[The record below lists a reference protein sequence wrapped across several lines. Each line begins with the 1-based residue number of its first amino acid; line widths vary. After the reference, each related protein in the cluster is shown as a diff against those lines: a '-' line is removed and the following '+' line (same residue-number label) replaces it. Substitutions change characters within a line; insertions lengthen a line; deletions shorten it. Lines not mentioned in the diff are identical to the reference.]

1 MNKEKMNKEKM
12 NKEKIMQMY
21 DIHTITRMNNEQK
34 MMMMMMMMTKNQETI
49 PLLYYLQVFLQQ
61 ISHLS
66 PLLHL
71 VVQFLPLEWCHL
83 A

>member
-1 MNKEKMNKEKM
+1 MKKEKK
-12 NKEKIMQMY
+12 MQMY
-21 DIHTITRMNNEQK
+21 DIQTMTRMNKEK
-34 MMMMMMMMTKNQETI
+34 KMIMIMMMILMMILMMTKNEERI
-49 PLLYYLQVFLQQ
+49 PLLYYLQVFLRQ

-66 PLLHL
+66 HLLHL

>member
-12 NKEKIMQMY
+12 NKEKIVQMY
-21 DIHTITRMNNEQK
+21 DIQTMMRMNKEQK
-34 MMMMMMMMTKNQETI
+34 MMMMTKNQETI
-49 PLLYYLQVFLQQ
+49 PLLYYLQVFLQP

-71 VVQFLPLEWCHL
+71 VVQFLPQDWCHL

>member
-1 MNKEKMNKEKM
+1 MKKEKK
-12 NKEKIMQMY
+12 MQMY
-21 DIHTITRMNNEQK
+21 DIQTMMRTKNEQK
-34 MMMMMMMMTKNQETI
+34 MMMTESQETI
-49 PLLYYLQVFLQQ
+49 PLLYYLQVFLQP

-71 VVQFLPLEWCHL
+71 VVQFLPQEWCHL

>member
-1 MNKEKMNKEKM
+1 MTRMNKE
-12 NKEKIMQMY
+12 
-21 DIHTITRMNNEQK
+21 QK
-34 MMMMMMMMTKNQETI
+34 VMMMMMMVMMMKMIMMMMTKNQKKI

-71 VVQFLPLEWCHL
+71 VVQFPPQEWCHP